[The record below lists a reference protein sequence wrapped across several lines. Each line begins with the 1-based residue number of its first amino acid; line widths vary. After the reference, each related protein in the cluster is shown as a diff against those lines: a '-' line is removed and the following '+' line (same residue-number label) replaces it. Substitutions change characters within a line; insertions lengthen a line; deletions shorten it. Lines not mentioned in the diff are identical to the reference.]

1 MPLKKWQLA
10 PDISGRM
17 GEFHIKRIVL
27 PSGKTVEI
35 VYYQASGGGDPVIS
49 NVHEIEHGAGFEVR
63 QLEVCGGCGGDRVH
77 PTEWDEVE
85 EMRWQ
90 LALRCPDCEAV
101 RSGVF
106 DQDSVE
112 AFDEILDAGTD
123 SLSADYRK
131 LMRANMAEE
140 IDRFAAAL
148 GADAILPE
156 DF

>member
-1 MPLKKWQLA
+1 LPLKKWPLA

-35 VYYQASGGGDPVIS
+35 VYYQASGGRDPVIS
-49 NVHEIEHGAGFEVR
+49 DVHEIEHGAGLQVR

-90 LALRCPDCEAV
+90 LALRCPDCEWRHSDTYEAHEV
-101 RSGVF
+101 ERF
-106 DQDSVE
+106 DDVLNDATDRMIEELDRVTRENMNE
-112 AFDEILDAGTD
+112 AA
-123 SLSADYRK
+123 
-131 LMRANMAEE
+131 
-140 IDRFAAAL
+140 DRFRAAL
-148 GADAILPE
+148 DSDGIMPF